1 MRLLSEAVVSLV
13 FAVLCLAAEG
23 AAGVVTNCAR
33 LVEISTTNDGAEERF
48 DVTAQAVTKD
58 AASGIGLVVR
68 DGTGAIPLYFTNS
81 VHVADVVPYGTG
93 RFRGWISREFDSAYF
108 FCDGY
113 AFVAPGEP
121 PRPVG
126 EVTSARFMSGEC
138 DYLTVSLRGVVS
150 DVFSDENDPRYR
162 YLTLRSGEALVYCA
176 VRAGEGDDM
185 RRLIGAEIVATG
197 NVSPY
202 VHKNRRQIGR
212 TLHIVRAGGIDIVRP
227 APDDPFAVPEMPPFR
242 REHPSQY
249 ALLGRRRA
257 NGRVLAVWNGRRML
271 IRSRSGHVS
280 NVDLSEDQSPPSA
293 GESVEIA
300 GFPETDLYR
309 INFTRA
315 IWRKREE
322 AKGKSEVGKGTLE
335 EAVDVSPDDIVPQ
348 TGGVVRI
355 EADFHGRVIRLKG
368 VVAKVPDEGPA
379 FYLDC
384 GGRLVAVESE
394 AADGLREKVKPGCL
408 GEATGVCVMDTE
420 NWRPNAPFPSMKGF
434 FVAMRGVDDLRL
446 VESPSWWTA
455 AHVGVIALLL
465 AVAVLAALAWN
476 VTLHRRVNELFGNY
490 RKADA
495 ARLASE
501 MRMRERNAL
510 ATELHD
516 TIAQNLAGAMFHLK
530 TAAMSAK
537 RRGDADTERKV
548 DIASVSL
555 HSCLSQLRDNLWD
568 LRNGL
573 AAGENL
579 ADAIAKAAKPHLHGA
594 ALHLDIDAGERRFSE
609 SFAHAV
615 VCAVREGVINAVRHG
630 GARNVFVSG
639 SRSGDGF
646 AFSVRDDGCGFDVAA
661 CPGVDEG
668 HFGLQGARERI
679 RMFGGELELE
689 SEPGKGTAMRF
700 AVREEQAP
708 KGDDP

>member
-1 MRLLSEAVVSLV
+1 MRLLSEAVVSLS

-48 DVTAQAVTKD
+48 DVTAQAVTKV

-138 DYLTVSLRGVVS
+138 DYLTVSLRGAVS
-150 DVFSDENDPRYR
+150 DVFPDENDPRFR

-176 VRAGEGDDM
+176 VRDWEGDDM

-212 TLHIVRAGGIDIVRP
+212 TLHVARTGGIDIVRS

-257 NGRVLAVWNGRRML
+257 SGRVLAVWDGRRML

-322 AKGKSEVGKGTLE
+322 VKGKSEVGKGTLE
-335 EAVDVSPDDIVPQ
+335 EAVDVSPGNIVSQ
-348 TGGVVRI
+348 TGGVMRI

-394 AADGLREKVKPGCL
+394 AADGLREKVEPGCL
-408 GEATGVCVMDTE
+408 VEATGVCVMDTE
-420 NWRPNAPFPSMKGF
+420 NWRPNAPFPRMKGF
-434 FVAMRGVDDLRL
+434 FVVMRGADDLRL
-446 VESPSWWTA
+446 VESPS
-455 AHVGVIALLL
+455 
-465 AVAVLAALAWN
+465 
-476 VTLHRRVNELFGNY
+476 
-490 RKADA
+490 
-495 ARLASE
+495 
-501 MRMRERNAL
+501 
-510 ATELHD
+510 
-516 TIAQNLAGAMFHLK
+516 
-530 TAAMSAK
+530 
-537 RRGDADTERKV
+537 
-548 DIASVSL
+548 SVSL

-594 ALHLDIDAGERRFSE
+594 SLHLDIDAGERRFSE

-661 CPGVDEG
+661 RPGVDEG

-700 AVREEQAP
+700 VVREEQAP

>member
-1 MRLLSEAVVSLV
+1 MRLLSEAVVSLS

-48 DVTAQAVTKD
+48 DVTAQAVTKV

-138 DYLTVSLRGVVS
+138 DYLTVSLRGAVS
-150 DVFSDENDPRYR
+150 DVFPDENDPRFR

-176 VRAGEGDDM
+176 VRDWEGDDM

-212 TLHIVRAGGIDIVRP
+212 TLHVARTGGIDIVRS

-257 NGRVLAVWNGRRML
+257 SGRVLAVWDGRRML

-322 AKGKSEVGKGTLE
+322 VKGKSEVGKGTLE
-335 EAVDVSPDDIVPQ
+335 EAVDVSPGDIVSQ
-348 TGGVVRI
+348 TGGVMRI

-394 AADGLREKVKPGCL
+394 AADGLREKVEPGCL
-408 GEATGVCVMDTE
+408 VEATGVCVMDTE
-420 NWRPNAPFPSMKGF
+420 NWRPNAPFPRMKGF
-434 FVAMRGVDDLRL
+434 FVVMRGADDLRL
-446 VESPSWWTA
+446 VESPS
-455 AHVGVIALLL
+455 
-465 AVAVLAALAWN
+465 
-476 VTLHRRVNELFGNY
+476 
-490 RKADA
+490 
-495 ARLASE
+495 
-501 MRMRERNAL
+501 
-510 ATELHD
+510 
-516 TIAQNLAGAMFHLK
+516 
-530 TAAMSAK
+530 
-537 RRGDADTERKV
+537 
-548 DIASVSL
+548 SVSL

-594 ALHLDIDAGERRFSE
+594 SLHLDIDAGERRFSE

-661 CPGVDEG
+661 RPGVDEG

-700 AVREEQAP
+700 VVREEQAP